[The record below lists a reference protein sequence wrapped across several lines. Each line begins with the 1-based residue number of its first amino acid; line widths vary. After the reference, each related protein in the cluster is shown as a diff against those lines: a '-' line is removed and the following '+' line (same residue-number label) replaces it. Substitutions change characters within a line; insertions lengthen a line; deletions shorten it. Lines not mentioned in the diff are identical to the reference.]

1 MEPGCLSPAF
11 PQSPF
16 LEKRPWK
23 RMQIGWPLVTK
34 SALLTALMAVGS
46 MATAQTGRPWVD
58 PPAGG
63 ATAPSQAPQPPA
75 PQPPASEPARPALP
89 VASPQA
95 ASPPPAPATP
105 PAQTAQPQTPVFR
118 PDTPATRQAQQPE
131 AAPPPPTPA
140 APSPAAPSPAAP
152 PPTTTA
158 QPRQDPAG
166 EKREARVA
174 TAKRFAVD
182 YLMAWSAP
190 NGSALESTAAFY
202 APRVLFHGREVSM
215 KRLFDEKR
223 RFVKRWPERDYRPR
237 EDGVG
242 TVCNPAGEICTV
254 HAVFDFTASHP
265 RRQRVS
271 QGTGALQLVV
281 HFIGDRPVI
290 VAEHSTLLGQERKRN
305 LALEGAS
312 ND

>member
-1 MEPGCLSPAF
+1 M
-11 PQSPF
+11 
-16 LEKRPWK
+16 KT
-23 RMQIGWPLVTK
+23 GWPLATK
-34 SALLTALMAVGS
+34 SALVTLLMAVGS
-46 MATAQTGRPWVD
+46 MAAAQTGRPWVD

-63 ATAPSQAPQPPA
+63 QAAPSPAPEPQAPEPVRPA
-75 PQPPASEPARPALP
+75 PAAPQ
-89 VASPQA
+89 QA
-95 ASPPPAPATP
+95 ASPPPPAPAAP
-105 PAQTAQPQTPVFR
+105 PAQTAQPQTPVVR
-118 PDTPATRQAQQPE
+118 PETPATRQAQQPE
-131 AAPPPPTPA
+131 AAPAPPAPAPA
-140 APSPAAPSPAAP
+140 APAPV
-152 PPTTTA
+152 TTA
-158 QPRQDPAG
+158 RPKQDPPDDR
-166 EKREARVA
+166 REARA
-174 TAKRFAVD
+174 DTAKRFAVD
-182 YLMAWSAP
+182 YLNSWSAP
-190 NGSALESTAAFY
+190 NDTALESTAAFY

-242 TVCNPAGEICTV
+242 TTCNPAGEVCTV
-254 HAVFDFTASHP
+254 HAVFDYTASHP
-265 RRQRVS
+265 RRRRVS

>member
-1 MEPGCLSPAF
+1 M
-11 PQSPF
+11 
-16 LEKRPWK
+16 K
-23 RMQIGWPLVTK
+23 IGWPLVTK
-34 SALLTALMAVGS
+34 SALLTLLMAVGP
-46 MATAQTGRPWVD
+46 MAAAQTGRPWVD

-63 ATAPSQAPQPPA
+63 ATAPSPAPQPPA
-75 PQPPASEPARPALP
+75 PEPVRPAPPA
-89 VASPQA
+89 ASPQA
-95 ASPPPAPATP
+95 ASPAPATP
-105 PAQTAQPQTPVFR
+105 PTQAAQPQTPIVR
-118 PDTPATRQAQQPE
+118 PDVPATRQAQQPE
-131 AAPPPPTPA
+131 AVPS
-140 APSPAAPSPAAP
+140 APSPATP
-152 PPTTTA
+152 PPATTA

-166 EKREARVA
+166 EKREARAA

-182 YLMAWSAP
+182 YLTSWSAP
-190 NGSALESTAAFY
+190 NDSALESTAAFY
-202 APRVLFHGREVSM
+202 APRVLFHGREVTM

-223 RFVKRWPERDYRPR
+223 RFVRRWPARDYRPR

-265 RRQRVS
+265 RRRRAS

>member
-1 MEPGCLSPAF
+1 
-11 PQSPF
+11 
-16 LEKRPWK
+16 
-23 RMQIGWPLVTK
+23 MQTGWPLATK
-34 SALLTALMAVGS
+34 SALLTLLMAVGS
-46 MATAQTGRPWVD
+46 MAAAQTGRPWVD
-58 PPAGG
+58 PPGEG
-63 ATAPSQAPQPPA
+63 ATAPSQAPEPQAPEPVRPAPPA
-75 PQPPASEPARPALP
+75 AA
-89 VASPQA
+89 PQA
-95 ASPPPAPATP
+95 ASPPAATPAGP
-105 PAQTAQPQTPVFR
+105 PAQTAQPQTPVVR
-118 PDTPATRQAQQPE
+118 PDTPETRQAQQPE
-131 AAPPPPTPA
+131 TTPPAPAPA
-140 APSPAAPSPAAP
+140 NPAPV
-152 PPTTTA
+152 TTA
-158 QPRQDPAG
+158 RPKQDPV
-166 EKREARVA
+166 EDKREARAA

-182 YLMAWSAP
+182 YLDSWSAP
-190 NGSALESTAAFY
+190 NDTALESTAAFY

-254 HAVFDFTASHP
+254 HAVFDYTASHP
-265 RRQRVS
+265 RRRRVS

-305 LALEGAS
+305 LAQEGAS